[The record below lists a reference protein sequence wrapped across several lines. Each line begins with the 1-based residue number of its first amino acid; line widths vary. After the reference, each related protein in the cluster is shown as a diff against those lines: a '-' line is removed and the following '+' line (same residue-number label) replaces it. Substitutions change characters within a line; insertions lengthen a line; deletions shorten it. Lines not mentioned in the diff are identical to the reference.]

1 MSFSIVDNPQ
11 MALGLGL
18 GLLLVIAITITV
30 KFVWKR
36 KTTVKADRGGVAVNG
51 SNKGTIKASYR
62 KGK

>member
-11 MALGLGL
+11 IALVLAVAFV
-18 GLLLVIAITITV
+18 LVVAITV
-30 KFVWKR
+30 KLVWKK
-36 KTTVKADRGGVAVNG
+36 KTTVKADRGGVALNG

>member
-11 MALGLGL
+11 LALGLAV
-18 GLLLVIAITITV
+18 GLLLVVAVTF
-30 KFVWKR
+30 KLVWKR

-51 SNKGTIKASYR
+51 SNKGTIKTSYR